1 MEPGLIHYLI
11 AKPVLMVAQPVL
23 VEIKTNVSLAIQANS
38 FSTVS
43 VITLVNALMDI
54 TKILT
59 TILVQ
64 DVTLNAKLVMEN
76 LIMTVF
82 LADFLGTWK
91 ELNVLLDA
99 PWENFGIQN

>member
-43 VITLVNALMDI
+43 AITLVNAPMDI

-59 TILVQ
+59 MILVQ
-64 DVTLNAKLVMEN
+64 DVTLNASKY
-76 LIMTVF
+76 T
-82 LADFLGTWK
+82 
-91 ELNVLLDA
+91 LN
-99 PWENFGIQN
+99 